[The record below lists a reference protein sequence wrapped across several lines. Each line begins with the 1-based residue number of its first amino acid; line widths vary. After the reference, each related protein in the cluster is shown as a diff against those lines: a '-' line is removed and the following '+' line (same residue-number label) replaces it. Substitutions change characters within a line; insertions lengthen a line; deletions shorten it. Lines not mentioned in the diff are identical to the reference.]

1 MNYAF
6 ILSLLFS
13 LSIFQGSSF
22 AEEWNAYKK
31 VQIQKSIGY
40 CLVMEGLLT
49 EKDANLLDNYFL
61 IEKNGLTKSQIDNIS
76 RSIAEQNDD
85 FVKRNGGCKNVLDAY
100 GRINLINNGVI
111 PK

>member
-1 MNYAF
+1 MKRTLTAF
-6 ILSLLFS
+6 ILS

-31 VQIQKSIGY
+31 VQVQKSIGY
-40 CLVMEGLLT
+40 CLMTEGLLT
-49 EKDANLLDNYFL
+49 EKDAKSLDNYFL